1 MKILNPAGSTQ
12 SDTKEI
18 KSIIYSIN
26 NSLKNP
32 VLSHKL
38 LSILKKYCVALVIFI
53 VLYVAGFVVAVSA
66 FSLAVLIVMKAE
78 YRTNTNIS

>member
-1 MKILNPAGSTQ
+1 MKILNPAGPTQ

-32 VLSHKL
+32 VLRHIL